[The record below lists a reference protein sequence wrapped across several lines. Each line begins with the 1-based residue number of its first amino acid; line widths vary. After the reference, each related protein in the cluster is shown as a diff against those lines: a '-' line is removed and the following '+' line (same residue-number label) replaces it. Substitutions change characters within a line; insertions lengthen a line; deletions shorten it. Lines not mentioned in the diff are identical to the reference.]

1 MNQERLKEAQ
11 AYIGKAFKMSGRR
24 NGSTAGLKVLYALA
38 YAVNKA
44 VAEPVK
50 LQNGRAYCPACG
62 SRLKLKNN
70 YCSVCGQRVT
80 LDKRKA
86 R

>member
-11 AYIGKAFKMSGRR
+11 AYIGFTLKNMGRR
-24 NGSTAGLKVLYALA
+24 NGKIAAIKIMYTLL

-44 VAEPVK
+44 VEEPVK

-62 SRLKLKNN
+62 SGVKLKDN
-70 YCSVCGQRVT
+70 YCRVCGQRVT
-80 LDKRKA
+80 LDKRKV

>member
-11 AYIGKAFKMSGRR
+11 AYIGKAFKMSGRS
-24 NGSTAGLKVLYALA
+24 NGKNAGLRVLYTLA

-50 LQNGRAYCPACG
+50 LQNGQAYCPACG
-62 SRLKLKNN
+62 SRVKMKNN

-80 LDKRKA
+80 LDKRKT

>member
-1 MNQERLKEAQ
+1 MNKERLKEAQ
-11 AYIGKAFKMSGRR
+11 AYIGFTLKTWGRR
-24 NGSTAGLKVLYALA
+24 NGKTAAIKTMYTLLYAL
-38 YAVNKA
+38 NKA
-44 VAEPVK
+44 VEEPVK

-62 SRLKLKNN
+62 SGVKVKDN
-70 YCSVCGQRVT
+70 YCRVCGQRVT